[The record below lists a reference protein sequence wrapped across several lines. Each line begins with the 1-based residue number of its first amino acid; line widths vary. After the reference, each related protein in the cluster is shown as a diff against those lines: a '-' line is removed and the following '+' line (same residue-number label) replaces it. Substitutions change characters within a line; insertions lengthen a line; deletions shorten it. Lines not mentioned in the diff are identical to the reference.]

1 MSNLLKR
8 SPEVSS
14 NIDLKI
20 GGEST
25 SPLSKRIPQDL
36 TSSTIRSLEFS
47 DTPLWN
53 ESPNIQIERNQV
65 LSGTLTLS
73 SVDFSPNAQHERERV
88 QSDASDVDHH
98 RHAKLAYSISMTE
111 DRTRARS
118 GSKNVT
124 WQESLKEDTLAEPP
138 FSSVIETPL
147 TPVERAMLKTQ
158 SDHSASSHT
167 LAVEMTDEQQMRML
181 GFKDSEFVTILNEY
195 ANKLHEMETT
205 EEEIHRR
212 MKMRRKEAKIAFLGT
227 ENEPFLLP
235 WKRFYDKSEP
245 ELRGVRQALSHAYS
259 TKGESAMEWFGEFV
273 DLIFVAAIY
282 NIVSNM
288 KYEIHYAYK
297 YDKRSNVSI
306 TFWESAVMFTA
317 LYAFYLEHFMLWSR
331 FTHNMQFAYNACY
344 FLYACGFGLF
354 SASIHPE
361 GRIFSRCPGLIFGFF
376 ICFATFIGI
385 CILNLYHASKS
396 SYDYNM
402 RRIWTLCMSTLI
414 LFPSFF
420 IDDPSTVSVLCFLS
434 FVIVI
439 YIEIMSCRV
448 DTRSEFYPLNVEYVN
463 ERLGIFVMIMLGES
477 ILSLVIGG
485 IQDQYAAEH
494 YIVLASSFGINQ
506 AIFYA
511 FYKHCSVH
519 LAFHALRNNEYFGSC
534 MHVFLHYP
542 LGLALLWTGFGFKL
556 LVYLEEPENKKKVKD
571 DEKIF
576 NHFVLATCIFFSFL
590 LTYLLK
596 FTHKHVT
603 ATLVSF
609 IRLPVML
616 MLFLF
621 PLLEAIGAID
631 VQDALVFIISTCIY
645 CVTVLNFVDDY
656 LTNIELQE
664 LHEEEAKE
672 AEERRTEYE
681 EMKRLKDAERFAL
694 GMEAGRGRALAQ
706 ARYHSM
712 IGKMELEP
720 STMDPDHEDEIMEH
734 PKLDAM
740 IDSRLV
746 KMAPTSP
753 PIEKTYGN
761 SLRDH
766 WRKSQMMNH
775 SEKFMSI
782 IFNSA
787 RESVHATKHLHSDS
801 EGDQF
806 ETRYRGPSH
815 SELVQAAFF
824 ESPPPLD
831 VESPRPLKTVLENGT
846 TSHLKTPKVMEHH
859 FEIIETRDKLP
870 LQSEL

>member
-1 MSNLLKR
+1 
-8 SPEVSS
+8 
-14 NIDLKI
+14 
-20 GGEST
+20 
-25 SPLSKRIPQDL
+25 
-36 TSSTIRSLEFS
+36 
-47 DTPLWN
+47 
-53 ESPNIQIERNQV
+53 
-65 LSGTLTLS
+65 
-73 SVDFSPNAQHERERV
+73 
-88 QSDASDVDHH
+88 
-98 RHAKLAYSISMTE
+98 
-111 DRTRARS
+111 
-118 GSKNVT
+118 
-124 WQESLKEDTLAEPP
+124 
-138 FSSVIETPL
+138 
-147 TPVERAMLKTQ
+147 
-158 SDHSASSHT
+158 
-167 LAVEMTDEQQMRML
+167 
-181 GFKDSEFVTILNEY
+181 
-195 ANKLHEMETT
+195 
-205 EEEIHRR
+205 
-212 MKMRRKEAKIAFLGT
+212 
-227 ENEPFLLP
+227 
-235 WKRFYDKSEP
+235 
-245 ELRGVRQALSHAYS
+245 
-259 TKGESAMEWFGEFV
+259 
-273 DLIFVAAIY
+273 
-282 NIVSNM
+282 
-288 KYEIHYAYK
+288 
-297 YDKRSNVSI
+297 
-306 TFWESAVMFTA
+306 
-317 LYAFYLEHFMLWSR
+317 
-331 FTHNMQFAYNACY
+331 
-344 FLYACGFGLF
+344 
-354 SASIHPE
+354 
-361 GRIFSRCPGLIFGFF
+361 
-376 ICFATFIGI
+376 
-385 CILNLYHASKS
+385 
-396 SYDYNM
+396 
-402 RRIWTLCMSTLI
+402 MSTLI

-439 YIEIMSCRV
+439 YVEIMSCRV

-494 YIVLASSFGINQ
+494 YIVLASSFGTNQ

-590 LTYLLK
+590 FTYSLK

-787 RESVHATKHLHSDS
+787 RESVHATKHLHSGIELDLHTPANVSTS
-801 EGDQF
+801 EFTYDALNSNTASKTSGLV
-806 ETRYRGPSH
+806 
-815 SELVQAAFF
+815 ELENF
-824 ESPPPLD
+824 ESS
-831 VESPRPLKTVLENGT
+831 ESE
-846 TSHLKTPKVMEHH
+846 
-859 FEIIETRDKLP
+859 
-870 LQSEL
+870 